1 MDKKDRPTGRTA
13 ARRKTMT
20 NTMTRSVPV
29 SYGRAPRYRDFVLAA
44 AFAAFILLMAF
55 TPLGYIPLPFIKMT
69 IIHIP
74 VILGA
79 VILGPKYGAFLG
91 FLFGLTSLINNT
103 ITPAL
108 TSFTFSPAIPVPGTG
123 KGTPLA
129 LLVCFLPRILV
140 GVLPYFAYRGIM
152 KLLGHLKQGDIAALA
167 AAGVCGAMTNT
178 IGVMGLIYIL
188 FKDAYA
194 AVRGISTEAVAGVV
208 LGIVGTNGVIEAI
221 GAGILVAAIGKIL
234 LHLKRTQG

>member
-1 MDKKDRPTGRTA
+1 
-13 ARRKTMT
+13 MT
-20 NTMTRSVPV
+20 NAMVNSSTVSVN
-29 SYGRAPRYRDFVLAA
+29 RAPRYRDFVLAA
-44 AFAAFILLMAF
+44 ACAAIIILMAF

-79 VILGPKYGAFLG
+79 VILGPRYGAFLG

-103 ITPAL
+103 ITPAM

-123 KGTPLA
+123 KGTWLA
-129 LLVCFLPRILV
+129 LVVCFLPRILV
-140 GVLPYFAYRGIM
+140 GVLPYFAFRGMM
-152 KLLGHLKQGDIAALA
+152 KLLAHVKQGDIAALA
-167 AAGVCGAMTNT
+167 VAGVAGAMTNT
-178 IGVMGLIYIL
+178 IGVMGLIYLL

-194 AVRGISTEAVAGVV
+194 AVRGISADAVAGVV

-221 GAGILVAAIGKIL
+221 GAGILVAAVGKIL
-234 LHLKRTQG
+234 LHLKKTQG

>member
-1 MDKKDRPTGRTA
+1 MVNTA
-13 ARRKTMT
+13 AITTSKP
-20 NTMTRSVPV
+20 VP
-29 SYGRAPRYRDFVLAA
+29 GLRNFVITA
-44 AFAAFILLMAF
+44 AFSAIILIMAF

-79 VILGPKYGAFLG
+79 VLLGPKYGAWLG

-103 ITPAL
+103 ISPAL

-123 KGTPLA
+123 KGTALA
-129 LLVCFLPRILV
+129 LVVCFLPRILV
-140 GVLPYFAYRGIM
+140 GVLPYFAYKGMM
-152 KLLGHLKQGDIAALA
+152 KVLHKVKQGDIAALA
-167 AAGVCGAMTNT
+167 VAGVAGAMTNT
-178 IGVMGLIYIL
+178 IGVMGLIYLL

-194 AVRGISTEAVAGVV
+194 AVRGISADAVAGVV

-234 LHLKRTQG
+234 VHLMRTQR